1 MKLGEHF
8 LCGKVFSEH
17 HNEYEARFQVPEK
30 DLPICHSPILFKNK
44 NDSYC
49 FAINGDRTINNSY
62 YVGTDW
68 LLEEEKAVYVQPKVN
83 RYSEKQVNY
92 LAMLFETL
100 KHADIFEYT
109 KDLYEI
115 KWDKPEIKINQQQDL
130 LTPLLILQYLQVVK
144 SIVRRGLKKSY
155 YKVEQNLRSR
165 VKGKILVSQNIK
177 QNLAK
182 SKNLNTICSF
192 EEFGFN
198 GIENRILKKALV
210 FVERYL
216 PTHKNLDSKDFFT
229 HTFNYITPA
238 FEQVS
243 AEASIRDCQ
252 HIKVNPFF
260 KEYKLAI
267 KLAKQILRR
276 FGYNIQKASVGQ
288 VSTPPFW
295 IDMSKLFELYVLG
308 LLKDKYKSTGT
319 IEYHDRSSSGNE
331 IDFLINTS
339 EFKMVIDAKYKLKYQ
354 SGQVNHEDIRQV
366 SGYARLRHV
375 YDKLG
380 KTPGENAPYPLIDCL
395 IIYPEEE
402 PLPEGKKESIDLNE
416 KELIKDYV
424 STFKY
429 GVKLPALSEF

>member
-1 MKLGEHF
+1 
-8 LCGKVFSEH
+8 
-17 HNEYEARFQVPEK
+17 
-30 DLPICHSPILFKNK
+30 
-44 NDSYC
+44 
-49 FAINGDRTINNSY
+49 
-62 YVGTDW
+62 
-68 LLEEEKAVYVQPKVN
+68 
-83 RYSEKQVNY
+83 
-92 LAMLFETL
+92 MLFEAL
-100 KHADIFEYT
+100 KHPDIFEHT

-115 KWDKPEIKINQQQDL
+115 KWDKPEIEINQEQDL
-130 LTPLLILQYLQVVK
+130 LTPLLILQFLQVVK
-144 SIVRRGLKKSY
+144 RIVRKGLKKSY
-155 YKVEQNLRSR
+155 YKVEQNLRNR

-192 EEFGFN
+192 DEFGFN

-210 FVERYL
+210 FVQRYL
-216 PTHKNLDSKDFFT
+216 PAHKNLDSNAFFT
-229 HTFNYITPA
+229 HAFNYIMPA
-238 FEQVS
+238 FKQVS

-252 HIKVNPFF
+252 HIKINSFF

-267 KLAKQILRR
+267 ELAKQILRR
-276 FGYNIQKASVGQ
+276 FGYNVQNASVAQ

-331 IDFLINTS
+331 IDFLINTR

-366 SGYARLRHV
+366 SGYARLKHI

-380 KTPGENAPYPLIDCL
+380 KTPSDNTLYPLIDCL

-402 PLPEGKKESIDLNE
+402 PLQKGKKENIDLH
-416 KELIKDYV
+416 KKKLIKDYA

-429 GVKLPALSEF
+429 GVKLPAVSEL